1 MDSDRYRHDLDQTDR
16 DIKKIDEAIDRIFTE
31 EKRCQAV
38 IDQRTRDLRNCKSES
53 LAKSRQWD
61 IDTQKKKIA
70 ELEKNRE
77 RRMFER
83 KRLCRDREDLN
94 KKLQYALQQE
104 ADARRREAEE
114 MQRKEADR
122 AYWEHERLR
131 KEQKEQKRRSQADAY
146 APSSARQDA
155 EATHQAAAEAT
166 HEYQRNHPFPFKYFI
181 YVLLVILVVTYV
193 SRFLDGTLGRA
204 KDTVSSAKAADIS
217 TPAIMLDY
225 IGFTVGDVERWYGTD
240 YVLDSFSGGNYIIY
254 TDESI
259 CPYSFLFS
267 PKEGLN
273 YDHAAKPE
281 DTISGVVSMH
291 SGATLFKSAKVGM
304 SHQEFETTIG
314 ATYTAV
320 MDEGADYD
328 YPSATFTFH
337 ATLGSDGKEHS
348 FTLVIL
354 EDAGYVIYAAIYIN
368 E

>member
-1 MDSDRYRHDLDQTDR
+1 MDSDRYRHDLDCKDR
-16 DIKKIDEAIDRIFTE
+16 DIKRIDETIESIFAE
-31 EKRCQAV
+31 EKRCQSV
-38 IDQRTRDLRNCKSES
+38 IDQRLRDLRNCKSES

-70 ELEKNRE
+70 ELEKKRE
-77 RRMFER
+77 RQMLER

-122 AYWEHERLR
+122 AYWEHERLK

-146 APSSARQDA
+146 ARSSARQDA
-155 EATHQAAAEAT
+155 ETIHQAAAEAT

-181 YVLLVILVVTYV
+181 YVLLVILAVTYAF
-193 SRFLDGTLGRA
+193 RLLDGTLGRT
-204 KDTVSSAKAADIS
+204 KDNVSSAKVANIS
-217 TPAIMLDY
+217 APTIMLDY

-240 YVLDSFSGGNYIIY
+240 YVIDSFSGGNYIVY
-254 TDESI
+254 TDENL

-273 YDHAAKPE
+273 YDHTTKPE
-281 DTISGVVSMH
+281 DKISGVVSML
-291 SGATLFKSAKVGM
+291 SGTTLFKSVKVGM
-304 SHQEFETTIG
+304 SHQEFETVIG
-314 ATYTAV
+314 ATYSAV

-328 YPSATFTFH
+328 YPSATFTFQ